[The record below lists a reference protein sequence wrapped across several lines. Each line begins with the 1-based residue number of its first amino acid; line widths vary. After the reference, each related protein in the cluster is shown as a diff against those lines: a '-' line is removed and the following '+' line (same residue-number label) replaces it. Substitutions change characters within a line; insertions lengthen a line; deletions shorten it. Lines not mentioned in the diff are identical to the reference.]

1 MVAELT
7 PCIRS
12 LSFVRSCRRVRVPT
26 RKRVRGRKKP
36 VAVRKSRRVRGVDP
50 STSDDPHPVEDPD
63 DPEEAKLLTCDEYYA
78 VRGMDATPVRSEGF
92 FTGWVNDE
100 VRARYGI
107 ADDPDKA
114 WNENGGGQ
122 FTFKISKKGETSST
136 LETSTLSLN

>member
-1 MVAELT
+1 MS
-7 PCIRS
+7 R
-12 LSFVRSCRRVRVPT
+12 RRVRVPT